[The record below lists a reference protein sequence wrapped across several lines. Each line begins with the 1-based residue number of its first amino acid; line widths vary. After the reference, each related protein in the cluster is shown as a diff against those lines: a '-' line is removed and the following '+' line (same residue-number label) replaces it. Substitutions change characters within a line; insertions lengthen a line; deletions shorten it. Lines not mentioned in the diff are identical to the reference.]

1 MTIMRMALDSADRNK
16 RAFGLDIG
24 RFMWERKACFRRI
37 PFAYRLYKLLMRL
50 RFKDGAVVII
60 ARGPAAGCKWR
71 HSQSYQAWMAMGI
84 YESEAAQFI
93 RDQLNPGDVFYDI
106 GANAGYFT
114 LVGARAVGPQG
125 RVVAF
130 DPVPQNVRTIQEQI
144 DLNSLGAYCRV
155 EPFAVLERSGPAG
168 FILAEQIARSRSEQV
183 RVSELAG
190 GGERI
195 EVEGLTLD
203 AYVREHPLPTLVKMD
218 IEGSEVLALRGAA
231 ELLRN
236 SNRPR
241 FLVSTHSP
249 ELERQVKDTF
259 RAAGYAV
266 SNLAGLPDMV
276 YAVPGQGA

>member
-1 MTIMRMALDSADRNK
+1 MTVMRIALGSADKDK
-16 RAFGLDIG
+16 RAFGIDIG
-24 RFMWERKACFRRI
+24 RFMWERKACFRWI
-37 PFAYRLYKLLMRL
+37 PFAYKLYKLLMRL
-50 RFKDGAVVII
+50 RFKDGAVVLIP
-60 ARGPAAGCKWR
+60 RGPAAGCKWR
-71 HSQSYQAWMAMGI
+71 HSQAYQAWMAMGI
-84 YESEAAQFI
+84 YELDAAQFV

-114 LVGARAVGPQG
+114 LVGAKAVGPRG
-125 RVVAF
+125 RVIAF
-130 DPVPQNVRTIQEQI
+130 DPVPQNVRTIREQI
-144 DLNSLGAYCRV
+144 HLNGLGAYCRV

-168 FILAEQIARSRSEQV
+168 FILAEQIARSRFEQV
-183 RVSELAG
+183 HVSELAG

-203 AYVREHPLPTLVKMD
+203 AYVREHPLPTLIKMD
-218 IEGSEVLALRGAA
+218 IEGAEVLALRGGA
-231 ELLRN
+231 ELLRD

-249 ELERQVKDTF
+249 ELERQVKGIF
-259 RAAGYAV
+259 RSAGYAV